1 MAEEMNPNE
10 MGERPPMQGGDMQ
23 NPMRQ
28 MPPEAQQRLMQP
40 SQEIGAVLIARLSL
54 MSPEE
59 LRTLDKAINPESARV
74 LAKLLPELEQI
85 IKQISDASAQDRPQQ
100 PAPQQQ
106 MGALGGM
113 R

>member
-59 LRTLDKAINPESARV
+59 LRTLDKAITPESARV

-85 IKQISDASAQDRPQQ
+85 IQQIESASGQNRQQQ

>member
-10 MGERPPMQGGDMQ
+10 MGERPPMQNG
-23 NPMRQ
+23 NSMRDL
-28 MPPEAQQRLMQP
+28 PPAAQQRLMQP
-40 SQEIGAVLIARLSL
+40 SEEIGAVLLARISL

-59 LRTLDKAINPESARV
+59 LKTLDRAITPDTARV

-85 IKQISDASAQDRPQQ
+85 IQQISNASSPAQQ
-100 PAPQQQ
+100 PAQGQ

>member
-1 MAEEMNPNE
+1 MNPNE

-23 NPMRQ
+23 SPMRQ

-59 LRTLDKAINPESARV
+59 LKTLDKAITPESARV

-85 IKQISDASAQDRPQQ
+85 IQQIEGATQQ
-100 PAPQQQ
+100 QQTAPQQQ

>member
-10 MGERPPMQGGDMQ
+10 MGERPPMRGLPPEAQQ
-23 NPMRQ
+23 MRDL
-28 MPPEAQQRLMQP
+28 PPEAQQRLMQP
-40 SQEIGAVLIARLSL
+40 SEEIGAVLLARISL

-59 LRTLDKAINPESARV
+59 LQTLDRAITPDTARV

-85 IKQISDASAQDRPQQ
+85 IQQISNAPSQAQQ
-100 PAPQQQ
+100 PAQQQ

>member
-23 NPMRQ
+23 SPMRQ

-59 LRTLDKAINPESARV
+59 LKTLDKAITPESARV

-85 IKQISDASAQDRPQQ
+85 IQQIEGAT
-100 PAPQQQ
+100 QQQ
-106 MGALGGM
+106 QTAGNAIVQIA
-113 R
+113 

>member
-23 NPMRQ
+23 SPMRQ

-59 LRTLDKAINPESARV
+59 LKTLDKAITPESARV

-85 IKQISDASAQDRPQQ
+85 IQQIEGATQQQQ
-100 PAPQQQ
+100 PAQQQ

>member
-10 MGERPPMQGGDMQ
+10 MGERPPMQGGEMQ

-28 MPPEAQQRLMQP
+28 MPAEAQQRLMQP

-85 IKQISDASAQDRPQQ
+85 IQQIESSSGQNRQQQ

>member
-23 NPMRQ
+23 SPMRQ

-59 LRTLDKAINPESARV
+59 LKTLDKAITPESARV

-85 IKQISDASAQDRPQQ
+85 IQQIESASGQNRQQQ
-100 PAPQQQ
+100 PAQQQ

>member
-1 MAEEMNPNE
+1 MNPNE

-23 NPMRQ
+23 SPMRQ

-59 LRTLDKAINPESARV
+59 LKTLDKAITPESARV

-85 IKQISDASAQDRPQQ
+85 IQQIEGATQQQQ

>member
-10 MGERPPMQGGDMQ
+10 MGERPPMQDGEMQ

-28 MPPEAQQRLMQP
+28 MPAEAQQRLMQP
-40 SQEIGAVLIARLSL
+40 SEEIGAVLVARLSL

-59 LRTLDKAINPESARV
+59 LRTLDKAITPESARV

-85 IKQISDASAQDRPQQ
+85 IKQISDASAQDRQQ

>member
-10 MGERPPMQGGDMQ
+10 MGERPPMQGGGMQ
-23 NPMRQ
+23 SPMRDL
-28 MPPEAQQRLMQP
+28 PPEAQQRLMQP
-40 SQEIGAVLIARLSL
+40 SEEIGAVLLARISL

-59 LRTLDKAINPESARV
+59 LKTLDRAITPDTARV

-85 IKQISDASAQDRPQQ
+85 IQQISNASSPAQQ
-100 PAPQQQ
+100 PAQGQ